1 MRICQNCKTRNVD
14 ESVFCRKCGTKIEE
28 NPFIC
33 PDCLFENTDDSMF
46 CIKCGTKLAVG
57 GNAKSTIAS
66 AASNRTAG
74 YNQETA
80 KQANA
85 SATFDYNVYMNGSPS
100 AAAKETTVNDV
111 NFNKA
116 TAPAAAEK
124 PAAKPLF
131 TDEANMVGNTV
142 GNIVNEGVVAKQGE
156 WIY

>member
-74 YNQETA
+74 YNYGI
-80 KQANA
+80 KCI
-85 SATFDYNVYMNGSPS
+85 
-100 AAAKETTVNDV
+100 
-111 NFNKA
+111 
-116 TAPAAAEK
+116 AEGHAGK
-124 PAAKPLF
+124 SGF
-131 TDEANMVGNTV
+131 RSG
-142 GNIVNEGVVAKQGE
+142 
-156 WIY
+156 